1 MAETNIVAGL
11 FGMTP
16 EMYQRQQYQQDLQ
29 QGIDFARLS
38 PSAAAQAGLQASVG
52 LLGRG
57 FAGAMGVEDPTLQRI
72 TQQAQLMQGLNLRD
86 PQSLLNAAQQASQ
99 TGNIALAMNLL
110 NLSDK
115 AQVRLQQI
123 QAQQEALQARAISLE
138 AYQPGTPER
147 APMMDIQE
155 REQMADQGTPM
166 PENIPSVAPSYNV
179 ARVEPRLLRTP
190 AGRAELKNIYE
201 AQEASAKT
209 SKLAAEAVSA
219 QAKADVA
226 VPSEQAELVRKAA
239 EAKTALVKSQFIES
253 AEALGLQEKAWN
265 IQNLRSEIATR
276 GAKLNLDTQTTNV
289 TVLEKLASINRMSA
303 DIPADTR
310 KLINESAVTAAT
322 AQQAAA
328 QSNDLA
334 NRIEGLGGYGK
345 LASLGEYVKAT
356 FGTEGYET
364 ALRQEYT
371 RLRNTAAIK
380 SLPPGP
386 ATDKDI
392 QMALSGFPKDTS
404 NSKNIA
410 QFLRG
415 MAKLQDIDAAVANAK
430 TDWLAQNNGTL
441 TRATKTL
448 VVGDFRARP
457 GESFNELSARIAQD
471 VNARYSGQSREAQ
484 RQGLV
489 NQIPT
494 TQPSGTPSLG
504 APQNSILQQADAIIS
519 NKR

>member
-1 MAETNIVAGL
+1 MADIMQSL
-11 FGMTP
+11 FGVTP
-16 EMYQRQQYQQDLQ
+16 EMYQQNQQNKIDEQALQ
-29 QGIDFARLS
+29 YAKLS
-38 PSAAAQAGLQASVG
+38 PFEQANFAI
-52 LLGRG
+52 GRG
-57 FAGAMGVEDPTLQRI
+57 ANMLGGAIGLGLGGQDPQLQRI
-72 TQQAQLMQGLNLRD
+72 TEQAQLMQGLNLRD
-86 PQSLLNAAQQASQ
+86 PLSLYDAAQKASQ
-99 TGNIALAMNLL
+99 MGNTGLALKLID
-110 NLSDK
+110 LSDK
-115 AQVRLQQI
+115 AQVRMQQI
-123 QAQQEALQARAISLE
+123 QAQQDVLKARQISKEAFQPGGQPTMFGQPTEYPLMDDQGNVMPGAGVTQPSYDVNRVQARLLE
-138 AYQPGTPER
+138 
-147 APMMDIQE
+147 
-155 REQMADQGTPM
+155 
-166 PENIPSVAPSYNV
+166 
-179 ARVEPRLLRTP
+179 TP
-190 AGRAELKNIYE
+190 AGRAELKTIYE
-201 AQEASAKT
+201 AQEAGAKT
-209 SKLAAEAVSA
+209 NKLAAEAVSA
-219 QAKADVA
+219 QAKANLA
-226 VPSEQAELVRKAA
+226 APSEQAELALKSANATKALI
-239 EAKTALVKSQFIES
+239 ESQFTER
-253 AEALGLQEKAWN
+253 AQTLGLEEKTWN
-265 IQNLRSEIATR
+265 IKNLRSEISTR
-276 GAKLNLDTQTTNV
+276 GAKLNLDTQMTNA
-289 TVLEKLASINRMSA
+289 TVLEKLASIQKMNT

-310 KLINESAVTAAT
+310 KLLNDSAVTAAT

-345 LASLGEYVKAT
+345 LASLGEFVKAT

-430 TDWLAQNNGTL
+430 TDWLAQNNGVL

-457 GESFNELSARIAQD
+457 GESFNELSSRIAED
-471 VNARYSGQSREAQ
+471 VNARYSGQSRETQ
-484 RQGLV
+484 RQNLV

-504 APQNSILQQADAIIS
+504 APQNSILKQADAIL